1 MPTNHVI
8 ATWAYISSSLLDAV
22 DGYTARILNQGNLS
36 AANELFTN
44 HMVCA
49 IHWVLRVASYFAM
62 ENKCLLIDI
71 CAKTGFLILF
81 FEDRSVAFYC

>member
-1 MPTNHVI
+1 
-8 ATWAYISSSLLDAV
+8 
-22 DGYTARILNQGNLS
+22 
-36 AANELFTN
+36 
-44 HMVCA
+44 
-49 IHWVLRVASYFAM
+49 M